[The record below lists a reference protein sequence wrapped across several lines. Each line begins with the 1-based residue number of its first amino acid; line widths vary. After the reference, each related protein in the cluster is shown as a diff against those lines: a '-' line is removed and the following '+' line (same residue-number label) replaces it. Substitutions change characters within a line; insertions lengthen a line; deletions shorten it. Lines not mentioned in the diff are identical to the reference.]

1 MPNDIGAPVTARTT
15 PLQPSPAPA
24 SPIVVASGLSASG
37 LDALKRLLVAT
48 DRWSQ

>member
-1 MPNDIGAPVTARTT
+1 MSTTPRTAPV
-15 PLQPSPAPA
+15 P

-37 LDALKRLLVAT
+37 LAALQRLLVAT

>member
-1 MPNDIGAPVTARTT
+1 MSELIGAPVTAPTT
-15 PLQPSPAPA
+15 PTPSLAPA